1 MRDET
6 ARLTDNR
13 QTAALIS
20 HNFMRDNNLAFS
32 STRNLQFY
40 HLQILKFFFL
50 DSGFGKI
57 DINDILFYGKATL
70 NQEDRISWSDTAWQS
85 VWEPEKMDQSQAMFL
100 CVCFTCRSKGHA
112 SWLWLVVFDPFFCS
126 CTVVNFQFLDSLLG
140 RFSSLVFEQPEL
152 SN

>member
-70 NQEDRISWSDTAWQS
+70 NQEDRIS
-85 VWEPEKMDQSQAMFL
+85 
-100 CVCFTCRSKGHA
+100 
-112 SWLWLVVFDPFFCS
+112 
-126 CTVVNFQFLDSLLG
+126 
-140 RFSSLVFEQPEL
+140 
-152 SN
+152 

>member
-1 MRDET
+1 MNTRENFWNVYCFAINQMRDET

-57 DINDILFYGKATL
+57 DINDILWK
-70 NQEDRISWSDTAWQS
+70 SDAKSRRQ
-85 VWEPEKMDQSQAMFL
+85 DQLIRHCLTERLRARKNGPITSNVPL
-100 CVCFTCRSKGHA
+100 CLFHVQIKRS
-112 SWLWLVVFDPFFCS
+112 C
-126 CTVVNFQFLDSLLG
+126 
-140 RFSSLVFEQPEL
+140 
-152 SN
+152 